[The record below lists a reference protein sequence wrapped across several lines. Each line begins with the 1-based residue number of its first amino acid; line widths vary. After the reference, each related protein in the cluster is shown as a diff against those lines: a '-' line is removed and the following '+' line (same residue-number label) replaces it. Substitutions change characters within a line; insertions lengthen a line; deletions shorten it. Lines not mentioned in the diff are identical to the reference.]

1 MQMTKKSFDSTL
13 KRGLGAEAQPF
24 PSRSSYTVPYNSSDG
39 DLSNVSLESTQLR
52 KANDSLVRQLK
63 HLERIQ
69 RKRELENAQELDI
82 EREKHAETTQ
92 LLQDNKIRQWELQ
105 TQNVCTSRKFYHYV
119 SAHFL
124 V

>member
-1 MQMTKKSFDSTL
+1 MQMTTNSFDSTL

-24 PSRSSYTVPYNSSDG
+24 PSRSSYTVPYSGGDD

-63 HLERIQ
+63 HVERIQ
-69 RKRELENAQELDI
+69 RKRELQNAQELDI

-105 TQNVCTSRKFYHYV
+105 TQNVCTSPKFYYFA